1 MQEDVLP
8 GLKRQLAAAAGI
20 FMTKERGDIA
30 GKIQRTEHEISPYH
44 KAKAVVSRYNR
55 EMVEWER
62 KVQER

>member
-1 MQEDVLP
+1 MLP
-8 GLKRQLAAAAGI
+8 GLKRQLAAATGI

-55 EMVEWER
+55 EMAEWER